1 MPPVKCDGVSVKRAS
16 GGCPEDASVIW
27 DACRGERWSG
37 EIHMGDDKAWNK
49 ARDCWVDIC
58 YHCSSYEA
66 DKLAGEDVSV
76 SCGHPVQT

>member
-1 MPPVKCDGVSVKRAS
+1 
-16 GGCPEDASVIW
+16 
-27 DACRGERWSG
+27 
-37 EIHMGDDKAWNK
+37 MGDDKAWNK